1 MASLTAGINR
11 NISSNS
17 ADARRASFMSTK
29 SDDSILHVEKNEV
42 VKPNFSVLNVF
53 QLSKPERKFFYTGMI
68 GAAFSGCALPAS
80 SLLVSGMISSMTVQY
95 GKWLSTNDKAYL
107 DDLYDD
113 VKLYGTCYLAG
124 AGALMFFVAMQFYS
138 FKFML
143 EKLVTRLRNMHFR
156 ALCRQNIGFFDDKE
170 HATGALTADLNTNAT
185 KVAMLSGESQAR
197 VVQAFFTLV
206 TAISISFIFGSWILS
221 LVMLA
226 VFPLLI
232 LSQYV
237 RMKQIHKEDAVS
249 DELAGP
255 GALASERL
263 SNIRTVV
270 ALGLETSSSD
280 EFEKLLEEPL
290 SKGHKEAQINAVSL
304 GFSSFI
310 MLSVYALAFWYGGH
324 LVNDKR
330 ATFDEVIRSLMA
342 IMMSLQGVTGATTY
356 FTDSEKA
363 TKAGAAIMALEN
375 RDVPINAFDEQRG
388 ERLPQVEGRLT
399 FRNVSFRYPTR
410 PNVSVLKSYNLTI
423 EPGQTVAF
431 CGPSGGGK
439 STIIALLE
447 RFYDPI
453 RGQIKLD
460 GHDLR
465 TLNLRWLRD
474 QIGLVG
480 QEPVLFSGSIADNIA
495 YGRSTASG
503 TPPTQEE
510 IEAAARM
517 ANAHDYITQFPD
529 GYATQVGA
537 KGEQLS
543 GGQKQRLA
551 IARAILK
558 DPRVLLLDEATSALD
573 SESERVVQEALDKV
587 VALKKRTTIIVAHR
601 LSTIRKADKICVVS
615 GGHIAEQGT
624 HDELLAKGGIYTTLV
639 ESATS

>member
-1 MASLTAGINR
+1 MYEMQELTAKKQDLVENENEDFEAGPPADAMASLTAGINR

-310 MLSVYALAFWYGGH
+310 MLSVYALAFC
-324 LVNDKR
+324 
-330 ATFDEVIRSLMA
+330 
-342 IMMSLQGVTGATTY
+342 
-356 FTDSEKA
+356 
-363 TKAGAAIMALEN
+363 
-375 RDVPINAFDEQRG
+375 
-388 ERLPQVEGRLT
+388 VE
-399 FRNVSFRYPTR
+399 
-410 PNVSVLKSYNLTI
+410 SVYLK
-423 EPGQTVAF
+423 
-431 CGPSGGGK
+431 
-439 STIIALLE
+439 
-447 RFYDPI
+447 
-453 RGQIKLD
+453 
-460 GHDLR
+460 
-465 TLNLRWLRD
+465 W
-474 QIGLVG
+474 
-480 QEPVLFSGSIADNIA
+480 
-495 YGRSTASG
+495 
-503 TPPTQEE
+503 
-510 IEAAARM
+510 
-517 ANAHDYITQFPD
+517 
-529 GYATQVGA
+529 
-537 KGEQLS
+537 
-543 GGQKQRLA
+543 
-551 IARAILK
+551 
-558 DPRVLLLDEATSALD
+558 
-573 SESERVVQEALDKV
+573 
-587 VALKKRTTIIVAHR
+587 
-601 LSTIRKADKICVVS
+601 KAD
-615 GGHIAEQGT
+615 
-624 HDELLAKGGIYTTLV
+624 
-639 ESATS
+639 